1 MEDPVDRMT
10 DEVRNRRLS
19 GTGPDGGAGQR
30 AGEEVWGVARAC
42 RTRQLRIEYP
52 DPRATPDRKS
62 TQAPPLSSFRS
73 SARLSPE
80 GGDRAP
86 F

>member
-1 MEDPVDRMT
+1 MEDPADRMT
-10 DEVRNRRLS
+10 DEVRKRRLS
-19 GTGPDGGAGQR
+19 GIGADGGAGRR
-30 AGEEVWGVARAC
+30 AGEEVWGVARAG

-62 TQAPPLSSFRS
+62 THAPPLFVLPFIRTPLPG
-73 SARLSPE
+73 R
-80 GGDRAP
+80 GDRAP